1 VRDSDRAH
9 HGAGRPRDTAGRGW
23 RVRHHRPPGEE
34 NLRRRVRPGSG
45 VPRHHQGPR
54 FHGEGQRSDHLY
66 GRGPPACW
74 YEPYWKAKDFKKFN
88 EAQWSIYE
96 SVGGAPEGIADD
108 KARYKQGHPYKDFNV
123 DKNDE
128 GMWWVAVKN
137 PEMKDDPAARTCTRK
152 PFWVD
157 NGDNPDVPQAI
168 DTETLAGLA
177 HQRTVVPPTK
187 VSLAPNG
194 KSTVNAPTWVW
205 LDKGTFKPVS
215 VTASLPGTGLWAT
228 TTAKPVSLHLDPGTE
243 DAESLPASGECVIN
257 DDGSIGEPYARGKAE
272 LTPPC
277 GVRYLRS
284 SGDGTYGLKATLTW
298 EISWEGAGGTGGD
311 LPSGTFATTTEVPVQ
326 EIQSV
331 NR

>member
-1 VRDSDRAH
+1 VD
-9 HGAGRPRDTAGRGW
+9 W
-23 RVRHHRPPGEE
+23 E
-34 NLRRRVRPGSG
+34 
-45 VPRHHQGPR
+45 
-54 FHGEGQRSDHLY
+54 
-66 GRGPPACW
+66 PPACW

-108 KARYKQGHPYKDFNV
+108 KARYKGGHPYKDFNV

-128 GMWWVAVKN
+128 GMWWVAVTN
-137 PEMKDDPAARTCTRK
+137 PKMKDDPAASDCTRE

-157 NGDNPDVPQAI
+157 NGDNPGVPQAI

-177 HQRTVVPPTK
+177 HQRAVVPPTK

-194 KSTVNAPTWVW
+194 RSTVNAPTWVW

-228 TTAKPVSLHLDPGTE
+228 TTAKPVSLHIAPGTE

-284 SGDGTYGLKATLTW
+284 SGDGTYALKATLTW
-298 EISWEGAGGTGGD
+298 EITWDGAGGTGGE
-311 LPSGTFATTTEVPVQ
+311 LPDGTFATTTEVPVQ